1 MVKIA
6 YFVSDADFLYQDEV
20 KGSLISMPDEVI
32 DLIYSKYFKGIV
44 SYDGLQR
51 VERFPLPR
59 AALREAVLNA
69 IVHKDYSYNT
79 PIQIKIYDDRVIIHN
94 ARRLPDNWTIADLMS
109 EHASMPFNPL
119 IANAFFRSG
128 LIETWGRGIEKTSSA
143 LRAAGLK
150 EAVYTA
156 TGKIITIT
164 FTTENQAK
172 SVVKSVVNLAVKA
185 EDIKS
190 AILKTIEVNPRIT
203 RQGIAAELSIK
214 KNTVEHYLSV
224 LKAVGRLERKGSD
237 KSGEWVIL
245 K

>member
-1 MVKIA
+1 MKLLDGSELTRAAVLLFHRDPEILTIGAVVKIA

-20 KGSLISMPDEVI
+20 KSSLISMPDKVI

-94 ARRLPDNWTIADLMS
+94 AGRLPDNWTIADLMS

-119 IANAFFRSG
+119 IANAFFRSR
-128 LIETWGRGIEKTSSA
+128 LIEAWGRGIEKINSA

-156 TGKIITIT
+156 TGKVITIT
-164 FTTENQAK
+164 FTTEK
-172 SVVKSVVNLAVKA
+172 SSQVRCKVRCKFSC
-185 EDIKS
+185 
-190 AILKTIEVNPRIT
+190 
-203 RQGIAAELSIK
+203 
-214 KNTVEHYLSV
+214 
-224 LKAVGRLERKGSD
+224 
-237 KSGEWVIL
+237 KSGRH
-245 K
+245 